1 MSLTSSITL
10 DGKGFGILEIEAPKT
25 EITVK
30 PEHIHIMIDTSAS
43 MEERC
48 GDDNTKLDQ
57 IKHVAKNILRYFAN
71 NCPSKNVS
79 VSITTFNTRIKE
91 LFKDVIVTHSNLD
104 GLIDIINRVHAE
116 SETNIERAL
125 NYISRDKTTNIFMS
139 DGDANKGETRPSEL
153 AKLVDPSVSNTFVGF
168 GLRHNAQIFDALGS
182 VKGGK
187 YYFIDNIEKSGSA
200 YGNILADILFTS
212 VREICINVQN
222 GKIYNWKTNEW
233 TRDLE
238 VGDMSS
244 EMKKTFQLSQGTDES
259 QDTSFE
265 PIVSI
270 VSAESA
276 IQVTTFNEPA
286 DLTKYKYRLRT
297 QEFLYKANRDETPEL
312 RTQIAEFTK
321 EMKSYMHENGLT
333 DDLLMKNLC
342 DDMVIVYRTLGTRV
356 GFMYSNARQTSQ
368 GTERAFNVY
377 STPSRCVGGDMN
389 DHDVS
394 DDSPYNTVHTQ
405 ALMREISDRSEFE
418 LDTSSQHSTLPSVFP
433 RLDKSYRPTLPS
445 VFPEFD
451 DSHELETICD
461 AVLIDLQDGSVMD
474 TSHGSLTRS
483 PSI

>member
-1 MSLTSSITL
+1 MTLTTSITL
-10 DGKGFGILEIEAPKT
+10 DGKGFGILEIEASKT
-25 EITVK
+25 EITIQ
-30 PEHIHIMIDTSAS
+30 PEHIHIVIDTSAS

-48 GDDNTKLDQ
+48 GDGNMKLDQ
-57 IKHVAKNILRYFAN
+57 IKHIAKNILRYLAN

-79 VSITTFNTRIKE
+79 VSITTFNTIVTE
-91 LFKDVIVTHSNLD
+91 LFKNVIVTESNMD
-104 GLIDIINRVHAE
+104 ELIDIINRVYAE

-125 NYISRDKTTNIFMS
+125 NHMSRDKTTNIFMS

-153 AKLVDPSVSNTFVGF
+153 AKLVDLTRSNTFVGF
-168 GLRHNAQIFDALGS
+168 GLSHNAQIFDALGS

-187 YYFIDNIEKSGSA
+187 YYFIDNIEKSGLA

-212 VREICINVQN
+212 VREIRINVQN
-222 GKIYNWKTNEW
+222 WKIYDWKTNEW
-233 TRDLE
+233 TTDLE
-238 VGDMSS
+238 IGDMSS
-244 EMKKTFQLSQGTDES
+244 EMKKTFQLSHGTVES
-259 QDTSFE
+259 QYMDSQ

-276 IQVTTFNEPA
+276 FQVTTFNDPA

-297 QEFLYKANRDETPEL
+297 QEFLYKAKQDGTPEL
-312 RTQIAEFTK
+312 RTQIAEFTN
-321 EMKSYMHENGLT
+321 EMKLYMHNNGLT

-377 STPSRCVGGDMN
+377 SIPSRCVGWDMN

-405 ALMREISDRSEFE
+405 ALMREISVPSDKDKGSDRSLPNPFPD
-418 LDTSSQHSTLPSVFP
+418 LDD
-433 RLDKSYRPTLPS
+433 LDDAT
-445 VFPEFD
+445 FI
-451 DSHELETICD
+451 DSNTN
-461 AVLIDLQDGSVMD
+461 GSFF
-474 TSHGSLTRS
+474 TRS

>member
-1 MSLTSSITL
+1 MTLTASITL

-25 EITVK
+25 DITVQ
-30 PEHIHIMIDTSAS
+30 PEHIHIVIDTSAS

-48 GDDNTKLDQ
+48 GDGNKKLDQ
-57 IKHVAKNILRYFAN
+57 IKHVAKNILRYLAN

-79 VSITTFNTRIKE
+79 VSITTFNTIVTE
-91 LFKDVIVTHSNLD
+91 LFKNVIATESNL
-104 GLIDIINRVHAE
+104 GELIDIINRVHAE

-125 NYISRDKTTNIFMS
+125 NHMSRDKTTNIFMS

-153 AKLVDPSVSNTFVGF
+153 AKLVDPNVSNTFVGF

-187 YYFIDNIEKSGSA
+187 YYFIDNIEKSGLA

-212 VREICINVQN
+212 VREIRINVQN
-222 GKIYNWKTNEW
+222 GKIYDWKTNEW
-233 TRDLE
+233 TTDLE
-238 VGDMSS
+238 IGDMSS
-244 EMKKTFQLSQGTDES
+244 EMKKTFQLSRATVES

-276 IQVTTFNEPA
+276 IQATTFNDPT

-297 QEFLYKANRDETPEL
+297 QEFLYKAKQDGTPEL
-312 RTQIAEFTK
+312 RTQIAEFTN
-321 EMKSYMHENGLT
+321 EMKSYMHENELT

-377 STPSRCVGGDMN
+377 STPSRCVGEDMN

-394 DDSPYNTVHTQ
+394 DDSPYNTVNTQ
-405 ALMREISDRSEFE
+405 ALMREISVPSERDKGSERSQGGDHRSQPSPFPDLDDLDDAAEF
-418 LDTSSQHSTLPSVFP
+418 LDTN
-433 RLDKSYRPTLPS
+433 
-445 VFPEFD
+445 
-451 DSHELETICD
+451 
-461 AVLIDLQDGSVMD
+461 GSFF
-474 TSHGSLTRS
+474 TRS

>member
-1 MSLTSSITL
+1 MTLTASITL

-25 EITVK
+25 DITIQ
-30 PEHIHIMIDTSAS
+30 PEHIHIVIDTSAS

-48 GDDNTKLDQ
+48 GDGNKKLDQ
-57 IKHVAKNILRYFAN
+57 IKHVAKNILRYLAN
-71 NCPSKNVS
+71 NCPSKNIS
-79 VSITTFNTRIKE
+79 VSITTFNTIVTE
-91 LFKDVIVTHSNLD
+91 LFKNVIVTESNLD
-104 GLIDIINRVHAE
+104 KLIDIINRVHAE

-125 NYISRDKTTNIFMS
+125 NHMSRDKTTNIFMS

-153 AKLVDPSVSNTFVGF
+153 AKLVDPTVSNTFVGF

-187 YYFIDNIEKSGSA
+187 YYFIDNIEKSGLA

-212 VREICINVQN
+212 VREIRINVQN
-222 GKIYNWKTNEW
+222 GKIYDWKTNEW
-233 TRDLE
+233 VTNLE
-238 VGDMSS
+238 IGDMSS

-259 QDTSFE
+259 HGTDSQTVESQYKDSQ

-270 VSAESA
+270 VSAQST
-276 IQVTTFNEPA
+276 IQVTTFNEPV

-297 QEFLYKANRDETPEL
+297 QEFLYKAKRDGTPEL
-312 RTQIAEFTK
+312 RTEIAEFTN
-321 EMKSYMHENGLT
+321 EMKSYMHEKELSN
-333 DDLLMKNLC
+333 DLLMKNLC

-377 STPSRCVGGDMN
+377 STPSRCVGDDMN

-394 DDSPYNTVHTQ
+394 DDSPYNTVNTQ
-405 ALMREISDRSEFE
+405 ALMREISVPSEKDKEKGSDKGSDNHRSLPNPFPD
-418 LDTSSQHSTLPSVFP
+418 LDD
-433 RLDKSYRPTLPS
+433 LDDAANL
-445 VFPEFD
+445 
-451 DSHELETICD
+451 DSDTN
-461 AVLIDLQDGSVMD
+461 GSFF
-474 TSHGSLTRS
+474 TRS